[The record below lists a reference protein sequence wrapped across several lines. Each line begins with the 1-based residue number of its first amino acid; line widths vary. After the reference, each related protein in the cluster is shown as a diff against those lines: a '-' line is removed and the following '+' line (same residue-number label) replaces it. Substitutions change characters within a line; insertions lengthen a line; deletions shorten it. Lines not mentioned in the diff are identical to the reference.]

1 MDIHYGIIIKI
12 HYNFEINNL
21 DTYNLKIIGKKYC
34 DNNTNNVINNK
45 NPYVNWFKK

>member
-1 MDIHYGIIIKI
+1 MANQGEGYILIIKPLLI
-12 HYNFEINNL
+12 YYYNLEINNL

-45 NPYVNWFKK
+45 NP